1 MRGEFYMIRIL
12 TGEKGDG
19 KTKKILEMAN
29 EAIKLSHGN
38 IIFID
43 NDNKNMY
50 GLHYNIRFVE
60 TSDFP
65 ISNYRELVGFIC
77 GIISQDNDIEKIYID
92 SIDQILKNFDNDD
105 LIKFVKKLSS
115 LSQKYSLEFFL
126 SLSAY
131 VDTIPYEL
139 RDLTI

>member
-1 MRGEFYMIRIL
+1 MIHIL

-19 KTKKILEMAN
+19 KTKKILDMAN
-29 EAIKLSHGN
+29 EAIKSAHGN

-50 GLHYNIRFVE
+50 GLHYNIRFIE

-77 GIISQDNDIEKIYID
+77 GIVSQDNDIEKIYID
-92 SIDQILKNFDNDD
+92 SIDKILKSFDKDD
-105 LIKFVKKLSS
+105 LQKLAKKLTD
-115 LSQKYSLEFFL
+115 LSQKYSLEFIL
-126 SLSAY
+126 SMSA
-131 VDTIPYEL
+131 TIDEIPFEL
-139 RDLTI
+139 RDLVIK

>member
-1 MRGEFYMIRIL
+1 MINIL

-29 EAIKLSHGN
+29 EAIKNSHGN

-65 ISNYRELVGFIC
+65 ISNYRELIGFIC
-77 GIISQDNDIEKIYID
+77 GVISQDNDIEKVYID
-92 SIDQILKNFDNDD
+92 SINQILKNFDNED
-105 LIKFVKKLSS
+105 LKKFIKKLSA

-126 SLSAY
+126 SLSMTA
-131 VDTIPYEL
+131 DEIPYEL
-139 RDLTI
+139 KDLII

>member
-1 MRGEFYMIRIL
+1 MISIL

-29 EAIKLSHGN
+29 DAIKTSHGN

-43 NDNKNMY
+43 YDNKNMY
-50 GLHYNIRFVE
+50 GLHFSIRFTE
-60 TSDFP
+60 TTDFP

-92 SIDQILKNFDNDD
+92 SIDKILKNFDSED
-105 LIKFVKKLSS
+105 LQRLVKKLSD
-115 LSQKYSLEFFL
+115 LSQKYSLEFVL
-126 SLSAY
+126 SMSASEEL
-131 VDTIPYEL
+131 IPYEL
-139 RDLTI
+139 KDMVIK

>member
-1 MRGEFYMIRIL
+1 MISIL

-29 EAIKLSHGN
+29 EAIKTSHGN

-43 NDNKNMY
+43 YDNKNMY
-50 GLHYNIRFVE
+50 GLHFNIRFTE
-60 TSDFP
+60 TTDFP

-92 SIDQILKNFDNDD
+92 SIDKILKNFDNED
-105 LIKFVKKLSS
+105 LQRLVKKLSD
-115 LSQKYSLEFFL
+115 LSQKYSLEFVL
-126 SLSAY
+126 SMSAPEEL
-131 VDTIPYEL
+131 IPYEL
-139 RDLTI
+139 KDMVIK

>member
-1 MRGEFYMIRIL
+1 MISIL

-29 EAIKLSHGN
+29 EAIKTSHGN

-43 NDNKNMY
+43 YDNKNMY
-50 GLHYNIRFVE
+50 GLHFNIRFTE
-60 TSDFP
+60 TTDFP

-92 SIDQILKNFDNDD
+92 SIDKILKNFDSED
-105 LIKFVKKLSS
+105 LQRLVKKLSD
-115 LSQKYSLEFFL
+115 LSQKYSLEFVL
-126 SLSAY
+126 SMSAPEEL
-131 VDTIPYEL
+131 IPYEL
-139 RDLTI
+139 KDMVIK

>member
-1 MRGEFYMIRIL
+1 MIHIL

-29 EAIKLSHGN
+29 EAIKTSHGN
-38 IIFID
+38 VIFID
-43 NDNKNMY
+43 NDNRNMY

-65 ISNYRELVGFIC
+65 LSNYRELIGFIC

-92 SIDQILKNFDNDD
+92 SISQILKNFDNED
-105 LIKFVKKLSS
+105 LIKFVKKLSD
-115 LSQKYSLEFFL
+115 LSQKYSLEFVL
-126 SLSAY
+126 SLSAAKE
-131 VDTIPYEL
+131 TIPYEL
-139 RDLTI
+139 TDLVIE

>member
-1 MRGEFYMIRIL
+1 MIHIL

-19 KTKKILEMAN
+19 KTKKILDMAN
-29 EAIKLSHGN
+29 EAIKSAHGN

-50 GLHYNIRFVE
+50 GLHYNIRFIE

-77 GIISQDNDIEKIYID
+77 GIVSQDNDIEKIYID
-92 SIDQILKNFDNDD
+92 SIDKILKSFDKDD
-105 LIKFVKKLSS
+105 LQKLAKKLTD
-115 LSQKYSLEFFL
+115 LSQKYSLEFIL
-126 SLSAY
+126 SMSA
-131 VDTIPYEL
+131 TIDEIPFEL
-139 RDLTI
+139 RNLVIK

>member
-1 MRGEFYMIRIL
+1 MIHIL

-29 EAIKLSHGN
+29 EAVQTAHGN
-38 IIFID
+38 VIFID
-43 NDNKNMY
+43 NSNKNMY
-50 GLHYNIRFVE
+50 SLHYNIRFVE

-92 SIDQILKNFDNDD
+92 NIDRILLNFDNDD
-105 LIKFVKKLSS
+105 LIKLVKKLSD
-115 LSQKYSLEFFL
+115 LSQKYSLEFVL
-126 SLSAY
+126 SMSCSTE
-131 VDTIPYEL
+131 TIPYEL
-139 RDLTI
+139 RDLII

>member
-1 MRGEFYMIRIL
+1 MINIL

-19 KTKKILEMAN
+19 KTKRILEMAN
-29 EAIKLSHGN
+29 EAIKTSHGN

-65 ISNYRELVGFIC
+65 ISNYRELIGFIC
-77 GIISQDNDIEKIYID
+77 GVISQDNDIEKIYID
-92 SIDQILKNFDNDD
+92 SINQVLKNFDSED
-105 LIKFVKKLSS
+105 LKKFIKKLAS
-115 LSQKYSLEFFL
+115 LSQKYSLDFFL
-126 SLSAY
+126 SLSVTA
-131 VDTIPYEL
+131 DEIPYEL
-139 RDLTI
+139 KDLII